1 MAPRS
6 TWTIRRRMI
15 LQHECSFDAAYTR
28 WWSRKQAK
36 WQLQDE
42 YGVLLWR
49 VKAPRDLRG
58 RYH

>member
-1 MAPRS
+1 
-6 TWTIRRRMI
+6 MI